1 MANPS
6 ETTVIL
12 HALET
17 CLQALQRIPTGHA
30 KDSNYEKEIE
40 AAEQALAAAYNLAKR
55 EMVAKILG
63 ALYLLE
69 YDRDHILY
77 RVTVEDFADLL
88 ADRLTQKGVLPD
100 ELSADELAHLVDQAG
115 EYLNGDG
122 IAWVDVI
129 NLALTDAWPERFT
142 ESED

>member
-1 MANPS
+1 MSKNDTTQIIATLEAS
-6 ETTVIL
+6 IQALSVTGVDQETIDT
-12 HALET
+12 A
-17 CLQALQRIPTGHA
+17 LQALIAVRNIA
-30 KDSNYEKEIE
+30 KQELVE
-40 AAEQALAAAYNLAKR
+40 
-55 EMVAKILG
+55 KILG
-63 ALYLLE
+63 GLYQLE

-88 ADRLTQKGVLPD
+88 ADRLAQKGILPG

-122 IAWVDVI
+122 IAWVDAI
-129 NLALTDAWPERFT
+129 NIALTDAWPERFT